1 MNEDDKYVQLWDER
15 IMDLNGWF
23 IESITEQPDSEL
35 MKMAKMVRDNQN
47 GTHTTEIGALLT
59 RWVLEY
65 TKP

>member
-47 GTHTTEIGALLT
+47 GTYTTAIGALLT
-59 RWVLEY
+59 RWVLKY